1 MSLKVRRDVWVG
13 DMHFGI
19 ELGIDRQ
26 KKVYSSPGVYLVYVF
41 NIIINYSLK

>member
-19 ELGIDRQ
+19 ELGIDKDR
-26 KKVYSSPGVYLVYVF
+26 KKYILVLEF
-41 NIIINYSLK
+41 I